1 MKLTREFRTALRSHI
16 TANPGWAGWR
26 AVHLANPDGTLRDA
40 SSMARADYL
49 RAALHLKLDVV
60 GIAASVGMPLTWGE
74 FHAALLAVG
83 QTTTIPPQNVLNTSA
98 ASNFAVNH
106 SEDDEDEDDDTVSL
120 VETPATAKGANM
132 TADNATVPNPFRG
145 RDPAAI
151 LTEVLAP
158 ADGMVGVKLMSQLA
172 DAVRP
177 LVNIALAPPP
187 AATVVEKEVVRT
199 VTIRAPGGDTDG
211 EGATL
216 PKLCNPVSN
225 GRGRDVFGIK
235 GTISATWRSVLE
247 QDVSIWDGTP
257 AEGVPAVDPHH
268 VWDLEAL
275 AYLTMA
281 SRFADN
287 NHALRRSS
295 RVLMYGPAGT
305 GKTTGAMQF
314 AAKTNRPF
322 VRIAFDRTTE
332 TAELIG
338 QRMPKAGGG
347 TIFREGALVQAMQV
361 PGCVVLLDE
370 PSFLRPGAA
379 AVLQTM
385 LDTGVVYLKE
395 DNNRCVE
402 MAPGVIILAADNT
415 ALNGDETGRYADTLV
430 QNIALQDRFGFIVP
444 LDYMPEGQEANVLV
458 ARTGIPMAAA
468 RAMVGFASTTRKGAA
483 NGQLTAGCSLRRLMA
498 WATAVNAGI
507 PSAAAFKSTVFNAT
521 DAADREVIRGLE
533 KNSAGH
539 NVIDAA
545 MSGTAPVVTP
555 DMSTQAQAAASVFAT
570 PPSQNI

>member
-1 MKLTREFRTALRSHI
+1 MKLTREFRTALRSAI
-16 TANPGWAGWR
+16 TSNPGWAAWR
-26 AVHLANPDGTLRDA
+26 MVHLANPDGTLRDA
-40 SSMARADYL
+40 SAMARADYL

-60 GIAASVGMPLTWGE
+60 GIAASVGQPLTWGE
-74 FHAALLAVG
+74 FHSALLAVG
-83 QTTTIPPQNVLNTSA
+83 QNTTVPPQNVLNTAA
-98 ASNFAVNH
+98 ASDFVDLPDDDEN
-106 SEDDEDEDDDTVSL
+106 DDEDMVSL
-120 VETPATAKGANM
+120 VTPAHSKGAPM
-132 TADNATVPNPFRG
+132 TDVANPFRG
-145 RDPAAI
+145 RDAASI
-151 LTEVLAP
+151 LTEVLSP

-177 LVNIALAPPP
+177 LVNIALAPEAP
-187 AATVVEKEVVRT
+187 AKVVEKEVIRT
-199 VTIRAPGGDTDG
+199 VTIRAPGGDTDA
-211 EGATL
+211 EGGTL
-216 PKLCNPVSN
+216 PKLCNPVST

-235 GTISATWRSVLE
+235 GTISATWRTVLE
-247 QDVSIWDGTP
+247 QDVSIWDGTS

-347 TIFREGALVQAMQV
+347 TVFREGALVQAMQV

-444 LDYMPEGQEANVLV
+444 LDYMPESQEANVLV

-468 RAMVGFASTTRKGAA
+468 RSMVQFASTTRKGAA

-498 WATAVNAGI
+498 WATAVNSGI
-507 PSAAAFKSTVFNAT
+507 PSAAAFKATVFNAT

-545 MSGTAPVVTP
+545 MGGNAAPMTADPST
-555 DMSTQAQAAASVFAT
+555 MSAQAQAAASVFAS
-570 PPSQNI
+570 PPSQTI